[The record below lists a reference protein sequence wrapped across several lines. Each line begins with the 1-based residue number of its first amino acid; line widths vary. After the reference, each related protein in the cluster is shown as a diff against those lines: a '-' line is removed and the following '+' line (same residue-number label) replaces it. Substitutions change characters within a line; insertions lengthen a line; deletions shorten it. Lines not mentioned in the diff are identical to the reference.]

1 VNKQELLRLAG
12 RVDAFCDRLNAGLAA
27 VAIALA
33 ILVAGV
39 AMAQMPQLLAP
50 VAGAEDPTDAVPPA
64 F

>member
-27 VAIALA
+27 VAILLA

-39 AMAQMPQLLAP
+39 AVAQIPQLLGP
-50 VAGAEDPTDAVPPA
+50 LVGIDDASDTVPQA